1 MYVIIRF
8 LLFLF
13 PAEKAHDIVV
23 ALIKSVKYIPF
34 LPWVL
39 RKILSVKHKSLE
51 REVFGLTFRNPIGFA
66 AGFDKNAEIFDI
78 LGNFGFSFVE
88 IGTVTPKS
96 QSGNP
101 KPRSFRLK
109 KDNALINRMGFNNDG
124 LATIIKRLRE
134 THVRKV
140 IVGGNIGKNTEVPNS
155 DAISD
160 YLKAFKGLYDY
171 VDYFTVNVSC
181 PNIANLSQ
189 LQNKANLE
197 LLLKSL
203 VNERKY
209 MDVYK
214 PVLVKISPDLSF
226 EQIDDTL
233 YIIRETGIDG
243 VVATN
248 TTTSREGLKTPYKE
262 IKEIGTGGLSG
273 QPLFKRS
280 LEIVS
285 YIHEQTSGKLP
296 IIAVGGIMTVAD
308 ALSMLNAGAT
318 LIQLYTGYIYRGP
331 SFVKKILKSLLMK
344 NGKCADHKVN
354 GKWKIG

>member
-1 MYVIIRF
+1 M
-8 LLFLF
+8 L
-13 PAEKAHDIVV
+13 PAEKAHGAVMF
-23 ALIKSVKYIPF
+23 LIKSVRYIPG
-34 LPWVL
+34 LPCLLKKVL
-39 RKILSVKHKSLE
+39 TVKHKALE
-51 REVFGLTFRNPIGFA
+51 REIFGLTFKNPIGFA

-96 QSGNP
+96 QPGNP

-124 LATIIKRLRE
+124 LSVIIKRLRE
-134 THVRKV
+134 KKNRQI
-140 IVGGNIGKNTEVPNS
+140 IVGGNIGKNTMVPNT
-155 DAISD
+155 DAVND
-160 YLKAFKGLYDY
+160 YLKTFKGLYDY

-181 PNIANLSQ
+181 PNVNNLTQ
-189 LQNKANLE
+189 LQGKSNLDI
-197 LLLKSL
+197 LLKSL

-248 TTTSREGLKTPYKE
+248 TTTSREGLKTSVKE
-262 IKEIGTGGLSG
+262 ITEIGQGGLSG
-273 QPLFKRS
+273 QPLTKRS
-280 LEIVS
+280 LEIVR

-308 ALSMLNAGAT
+308 AINMLEAGAS

-331 SFVKKILKSLLMK
+331 LFVKKIQKAILKLFSYPPSFQ
-344 NGKCADHKVN
+344 
-354 GKWKIG
+354 

>member
-1 MYVIIRF
+1 
-8 LLFLF
+8 
-13 PAEKAHDIVV
+13 
-23 ALIKSVKYIPF
+23 
-34 LPWVL
+34 
-39 RKILSVKHKSLE
+39 LSVKNKSLE
-51 REVFGLTFRNPIGFA
+51 REIFGLTFRNPVGLA
-66 AGFDKNAEIFDI
+66 AGFDKNAEVFDL

-88 IGTVTPKS
+88 IGTVTPKA

-109 KDNALINRMGFNNDG
+109 KDKALVNRMGFNNKG
-124 LATIIKRLRE
+124 LTEIIKNLRE
-134 THVRKV
+134 KKNRTVT
-140 IVGGNIGKNTEVPNS
+140 VGGNIGKNTMVPNT

-160 YLKAFKGLYDY
+160 YLKTFKGLYDY

-181 PNIANLSQ
+181 PNVENLTQ
-189 LQNKANLE
+189 LQNKTELE
-197 LLLKSL
+197 ILLKSL

-214 PVLVKISPDLSF
+214 PILVKISPDLSF

-248 TTTSREGLKTPYKE
+248 TTTSREGLKTPAKE
-262 IKEIGTGGLSG
+262 IEATGQGGLSG
-273 QPLFKRS
+273 QPLSRRS
-280 LEIVS
+280 LEIVR
-285 YIHEQTSGKLP
+285 YIREQTAGKLP

-308 ALSMLNAGAT
+308 AVNMIEAGAD

-331 SFVKKILKSLLMK
+331 FFVKRILKALMK
-344 NGKCADHKVN
+344 
-354 GKWKIG
+354 IPRL

>member
-1 MYVIIRF
+1 MYKLIRS
-8 LLFLF
+8 LLFLL
-13 PAEKAHDIVV
+13 PAEKAHETVIYV
-23 ALIKSVKYIPF
+23 IKSVKYIPG
-34 LPWVL
+34 LL
-39 RKILSVKHKSLE
+39 CLLKRILSVNNKILE
-51 REVFGLTFRNPIGFA
+51 REVFGLTFKNPVGFA

-78 LGNFGFSFVE
+78 LDNFGFSFVE
-88 IGTVTPKS
+88 IGTVTPKG
-96 QSGNP
+96 QLGNP

-124 LATIIKRLRE
+124 LPAIIKRLRE
-134 THVRKV
+134 KDKRTV
-140 IVGGNIGKNTEVPNS
+140 IVGGNIGKNTAASNT
-155 DAISD
+155 DAVND
-160 YLKAFKGLYDY
+160 YLKTFKGLYDY

-181 PNIANLSQ
+181 PNVDNLTL
-189 LQNKANLE
+189 LQNKTNLE
-197 LLLKSL
+197 ILLKSL

-214 PVLVKISPDLSF
+214 PILVKISPDLSF

-248 TTTSREGLKTPYKE
+248 TTTSREGLKTPAKE
-262 IKEIGTGGLSG
+262 VKDIGKGGLSG
-273 QPLFKRS
+273 QPLTKRS
-280 LEIVS
+280 LEIVR

-308 ALSMLNAGAT
+308 AVNMLKAGAS

-331 SFVKKILKSLLMK
+331 CFVKKILKTFVKLEIE
-344 NGKCADHKVN
+344 D
-354 GKWKIG
+354 I

>member
-1 MYVIIRF
+1 MYKIIRF

-13 PAEKAHDIVV
+13 PAEQAHGFVMF
-23 ALIKSVKYIPF
+23 LIKSVRYIPC
-34 LPWVL
+34 LPYLL
-39 RKILSVKHKSLE
+39 RSFLSVKNKSLE
-51 REVFGLTFRNPIGFA
+51 REIFGLTFKNPIGLA
-66 AGFDKNAEIFDI
+66 AGFDKNAKIFDL

-88 IGTVTPKS
+88 IGTVTPKG

-101 KPRSFRLK
+101 KPRNFRLK

-124 LATIIKRLRE
+124 LQAIIKRLRE
-134 THVRKV
+134 KRNRTV
-140 IVGGNIGKNTEVPNS
+140 IVGGNIGKNTMVSNT

-160 YLKAFKGLYDY
+160 YLKTFKGLYDY

-181 PNIANLSQ
+181 PNVNNLTK
-189 LQNKANLE
+189 LQNKTELE
-197 LLLKSL
+197 ILLKSL

-214 PVLVKISPDLSF
+214 PILVKISPDLTF

-248 TTTSREGLKTPYKE
+248 TTTSRKDLKTTAKE
-262 IKEIGTGGLSG
+262 INGIGQGGLSG
-273 QPLFKRS
+273 QPLTKRS
-280 LEIVS
+280 LEIVR

-308 ALSMLNAGAT
+308 AVNMIEAGAD

-331 SFVKKILKSLLMK
+331 CFVKRIQKALLKINSFTS
-344 NGKCADHKVN
+344 ATT
-354 GKWKIG
+354 

>member
-1 MYVIIRF
+1 MYKIIRF
-8 LLFLF
+8 LLFMLS
-13 PAEKAHDIVV
+13 AEKAHNAVIF
-23 ALIKSVKYIPF
+23 LIKSVRYIPG
-34 LPWVL
+34 LSCLLKKV
-39 RKILSVKHKSLE
+39 LSVKHESLE
-51 REVFGLTFRNPIGFA
+51 REIFGLTFRNPIGFA

-96 QSGNP
+96 QPGNP
-101 KPRSFRLK
+101 KPRCFRLK

-124 LATIIKRLRE
+124 LPVIIKRLRE
-134 THVRKV
+134 KKHRRV
-140 IVGGNIGKNTEVPNS
+140 IVGGNIGKNTMVPNT
-155 DAISD
+155 DAVGD
-160 YLKAFKGLYDY
+160 YLKTFKGLYDY

-181 PNIANLSQ
+181 PNVDNLRQ
-189 LQNKANLE
+189 LQGKTELE
-197 LLLKSL
+197 ILLKSI

-248 TTTSREGLKTPYKE
+248 TTTSREGLKTSAE
-262 IKEIGTGGLSG
+262 EVTAAGSGGLSG
-273 QPLFKRS
+273 QPLTKRS
-280 LEIVS
+280 LEIVR

-308 ALSMLNAGAT
+308 AINMLDAGAD

-331 SFVKKILKSLLMK
+331 FFVKKILKEIRTK
-344 NGKCADHKVN
+344 RD
-354 GKWKIG
+354 

>member
-1 MYVIIRF
+1 MYKIFRS
-8 LLFLF
+8 LLFLL
-13 PAEKAHDIVV
+13 PAEKAHHAVLF
-23 ALIKSVKYIPF
+23 LIKSVKYVPC
-34 LPWVL
+34 LPCL
-39 RKILSVKHKSLE
+39 LKKILSVKNDALE
-51 REVFGLTFRNPIGFA
+51 KEVFGLTFKNPIGFA

-78 LGNFGFSFVE
+78 LGNFGFAFVE

-96 QSGNP
+96 QPGNP

-124 LATIIKRLRE
+124 LAIIIKRLRKKSNR
-134 THVRKV
+134 TV
-140 IVGGNIGKNTEVPNS
+140 IVGGNIGKNTMVPNT
-155 DAISD
+155 DAVSD
-160 YLKAFKGLYDY
+160 YLKTFKGLYDY

-181 PNIANLSQ
+181 PNVGNLTQ
-189 LQNKANLE
+189 LQNKTDLE
-197 LLLKSL
+197 ILLKSL
-203 VNERKY
+203 ANERKY

-248 TTTSREGLKTPYKE
+248 TTTSREGLKTSDKE
-262 IKEIGTGGLSG
+262 ISEIGQGGLSG
-273 QPLFKRS
+273 QPLTRRS
-280 LEIVS
+280 LEIVR

-308 ALSMLNAGAT
+308 AVNMIDAGAD
-318 LIQLYTGYIYRGP
+318 LIQLYTGYIYQGP
-331 SFVKKILKSLLMK
+331 CFVKKIQKTLIKLSRNHKS
-344 NGKCADHKVN
+344 
-354 GKWKIG
+354 

>member
-1 MYVIIRF
+1 MF
-8 LLFLF
+8 
-13 PAEKAHDIVV
+13 
-23 ALIKSVKYIPF
+23 LIKSVSYIPG
-34 LPWVL
+34 LPYL
-39 RKILSVKHKSLE
+39 LKKILSTNNKALE
-51 REVFGLTFRNPIGFA
+51 KEVFGLTFKNPVGFA
-66 AGFDKNAEIFDI
+66 AGFDKNAEVFNI

-101 KPRSFRLK
+101 KPRCFRLT

-124 LATIIKRLRE
+124 LPVIVKRLRE
-134 THVRKV
+134 KHKRTV
-140 IVGGNIGKNTEVPNS
+140 IVGGNIGKNTTVPNK
-155 DAISD
+155 DAVSD
-160 YLKAFKGLYDY
+160 YLKTFKGLYDY

-181 PNIANLSQ
+181 PNVGNLTQ
-189 LQNKANLE
+189 LQDKSDLE
-197 LLLKSL
+197 ILLKSL

-209 MDVYK
+209 MDIYR

-248 TTTSREGLKTPYKE
+248 TTTSRDGLKTSDKE
-262 IKEIGTGGLSG
+262 IAEAGQGGLSG
-273 QPLFKRS
+273 QPLTKRS
-280 LEIVS
+280 LEIVR

-308 ALSMLNAGAT
+308 AVNMLNAGAD
-318 LIQLYTGYIYRGP
+318 LIQLYTGYIYQGP
-331 SFVKKILKSLLMK
+331 YFVKRIQKALLKK
-344 NGKCADHKVN
+344 H
-354 GKWKIG
+354 

>member
-1 MYVIIRF
+1 MYKIIRP

-13 PAEKAHDIVV
+13 SAEKAHNVV
-23 ALIKSVKYIPF
+23 LSLIKLVRYIPC
-34 LPWVL
+34 LTCL
-39 RKILSVKHKSLE
+39 LEKILSVENKSLE
-51 REVFGLTFRNPIGFA
+51 KELFGLTFKNPIGFA
-66 AGFDKNAEIFDI
+66 AGFDKNAEIFNT
-78 LGNFGFSFVE
+78 LGHFGFSFVE

-101 KPRSFRLK
+101 KPRCFRLK

-124 LATIIKRLRE
+124 LSVIIKRLRE
-134 THVRKV
+134 KKNRKV
-140 IVGGNIGKNTEVPNS
+140 IVGGNIGKNTMVPNT
-155 DAISD
+155 DAVSD
-160 YLKAFKGLYDY
+160 YVKTFKGLYDY

-181 PNIANLSQ
+181 PNVGNLTR
-189 LQNKANLE
+189 LQNKPDLE
-197 LLLKSL
+197 ILLKSL

-233 YIIRETGIDG
+233 YIIREIGVDG

-248 TTTSREGLKTPYKE
+248 TTISRENLKTSVKE
-262 IKEIGTGGLSG
+262 INEIGQGGLSG
-273 QPLFKRS
+273 QPLTKRS
-280 LEIVS
+280 LEIVR

-308 ALSMLNAGAT
+308 AVNMFEAGAD
-318 LIQLYTGYIYRGP
+318 LIQLYSGYIYQGP
-331 SFVKKILKSLLMK
+331 GFVKKIQKALIQRT
-344 NGKCADHKVN
+344 KVTVYGYELN
-354 GKWKIG
+354 NLR

>member
-1 MYVIIRF
+1 MYKIIRF
-8 LLFLF
+8 LMFLF
-13 PAEKAHDIVV
+13 PAEKAHNAIVFF
-23 ALIKSVKYIPF
+23 IKSARYIPC
-34 LPWVL
+34 LPWL
-39 RKILSVKHKSLE
+39 LKKNLSVNDRALE
-51 REVFGLTFRNPIGFA
+51 KELFGLTFKNPIGFA
-66 AGFDKNAEIFDI
+66 AGFDKNAEIFDM

-101 KPRSFRLK
+101 KPRCFRLK
-109 KDNALINRMGFNNDG
+109 KDNALVNRMGFNNDG
-124 LATIIKRLRE
+124 LSVIIKRLR
-134 THVRKV
+134 TKKDGRV
-140 IVGGNIGKNTEVPNS
+140 IVGGNIGKNTMVPNT
-155 DAISD
+155 DAVSD
-160 YLKAFKGLYDY
+160 YLKTFKGLYDY

-181 PNIANLSQ
+181 PNVSNLTR
-189 LQNKANLE
+189 LQNKPDLE
-197 LLLKSL
+197 ILLKSL

-248 TTTSREGLKTPYKE
+248 TTTSREGLKSSAKE
-262 IKEIGTGGLSG
+262 IDETGQGGLSG
-273 QPLFKRS
+273 QPLTKRA
-280 LEIVS
+280 LEIVR

-308 ALSMLNAGAT
+308 AVNMLDAGAD
-318 LIQLYTGYIYRGP
+318 LIQLYTGYIYQGP
-331 SFVKKILKSLLMK
+331 SFVKKIQKALLKKMK
-344 NGKCADHKVN
+344 NNVLSCHT
-354 GKWKIG
+354 

>member
-1 MYVIIRF
+1 MTDAVIYSSVMYKIIRP

-13 PAEKAHDIVV
+13 SAEKAHSVV
-23 ALIKSVKYIPF
+23 MFLIKSVRYIPC
-34 LPWVL
+34 LSCL
-39 RKILSVKHKSLE
+39 LKKILTVENKFLE
-51 REVFGLTFRNPIGFA
+51 KELFGLTFKNPVGFA

-101 KPRSFRLK
+101 KPRCFRLK
-109 KDNALINRMGFNNDG
+109 KDNALVNRMGFNNDG
-124 LATIIKRLRE
+124 LTVIIKRLRE
-134 THVRKV
+134 KKNRTV
-140 IVGGNIGKNTEVPNS
+140 IVGGNIGKNTEVPNT
-155 DAISD
+155 DAVSD
-160 YLKAFKGLYDY
+160 YLKTFKGLYDY

-181 PNIANLSQ
+181 PNVGNLTR
-189 LQNKANLE
+189 LQNKPDLE
-197 LLLKSL
+197 ILLKSL

-233 YIIRETGIDG
+233 YIIREIGIDG
-243 VVATN
+243 IVATN
-248 TTTSREGLKTPYKE
+248 TTISRENLKTSAKE
-262 IKEIGTGGLSG
+262 IDETGQGGLSG
-273 QPLFKRS
+273 QPLTKRA
-280 LEIVS
+280 LEIVR

-308 ALSMLNAGAT
+308 AMNMFEAGAD
-318 LIQLYTGYIYRGP
+318 LIQLYTGYIYQGP
-331 SFVKKILKSLLMK
+331 GFVKKIQKAFLKLTTD
-344 NGKCADHKVN
+344 N
-354 GKWKIG
+354 